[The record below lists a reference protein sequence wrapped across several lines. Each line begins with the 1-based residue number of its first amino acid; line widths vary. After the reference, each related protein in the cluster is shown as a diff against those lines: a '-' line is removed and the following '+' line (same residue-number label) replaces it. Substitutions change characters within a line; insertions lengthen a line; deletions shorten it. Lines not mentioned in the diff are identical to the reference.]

1 MLAYLWRQLTMV
13 RNARDYGQANPD
25 PSAGFAAAQARL
37 DEGIVRADNL
47 VAQQRTGLNA
57 VQAANKK
64 KKKAIA
70 VLMHPIL
77 DHLVQVA
84 VLASKEVPD
93 LARTFQLP
101 RNDGT
106 YSAFRNA
113 AGSMATE
120 ARAHQELLVRYGLA
134 ESLLVSLEQALVQL
148 DEATAQAA
156 AARRDHVGA
165 TAQLKSVVQELVQVV
180 NVMDGLNR
188 FRFAE
193 DAEKLAAWV
202 SASNVAQPARKKA
215 EEPAPDTTGT
225 TPPAGDTNHP
235 AA

>member
-13 RNARDYGQANPD
+13 RTARDYGQANPD
-25 PSAGFAAAQARL
+25 ASAGFAAAQTRL
-37 DEGIVRADNL
+37 DEGIVRADTL
-47 VAQQRTGLNA
+47 VTQQRSGLNA
-57 VQAANKK
+57 VRSANKK
-64 KKKAIA
+64 KKRATA

-77 DHLVQVA
+77 DHLIQVA

-101 RNDGT
+101 REDGT

-113 AGSMATE
+113 AGTMAVE
-120 ARAHQELLVRYGLA
+120 ARTHQGLLVRYGLA
-134 ESLLVSLEQALVQL
+134 EPLLVSLEQALVQL

-156 AARRDHVGA
+156 AGRRDHVGA
-165 TAQLKSVVQELVQVV
+165 TAELKSVVQELVQVV

-202 SASNVAQPARKKA
+202 SASNVAQPSRKKV
-215 EEPAPDTTGT
+215 EEPTPEGTGT
-225 TPPAGDTNHP
+225 TPPSGDSNHP